1 MLLKKGIPVSPG
13 IAIAPAFVM
22 GREDVRIPSRT
33 RSRDAASEIA
43 RYEAAVEASAGAI
56 RERVEALK
64 GKVGP
69 DVLLILAAHASLVE
83 DSTVRREVAKLIE
96 DAARQFSAEYAVSRV
111 YRAQVEKLRRAGDP
125 YLAARAKDVE
135 DAEKQLMQEL
145 LGQEREELANL
156 THPVVV
162 VAHDLTPTETAGLA
176 LSQGMIRGFVTE
188 VGGKTSHTAIIARD
202 NGIPAVVGAEGLL
215 GEVSGGDVIVLDG
228 ATGRVVVNPDP
239 ETLKASREKEAI
251 TTKRVAHTRRLVR
264 RVPSETPDG
273 HPVTLLANVDKL
285 ADVQKAV
292 GWGAAGVGL
301 FRTEFLVTEGHEPD
315 EDEQFEIYRSALKTL
330 GDRPLTLRTFDFG
343 ADKVHV
349 GGPRHVESN
358 PFLGFRSLRY
368 CLANLSLFKSQ
379 LRAALR
385 ASSYGSLKLMF
396 PMVGSVAELRR
407 ARIVLEDVRED
418 LRRRNIPFDEQL
430 PVGIMIEVPSAAVI
444 ADMLAEYS
452 DFFSIGSND
461 LVGYTL
467 AVDRGNEL
475 VASLYRPTHPAVL
488 RLTRR
493 VIAVG
498 REHNIPVSMCGEICG
513 DPLYTVLLL
522 GLGLREFSL
531 APALLPDVKKIVRK
545 IGMRE
550 AEEIAERVCAYNDA
564 DEAENYLEEFMKR
577 LAPENF

>member
-1 MLLKKGIPVSPG
+1 VLLKKGIPVSPG
-13 IAIAPAFVM
+13 IAIAPAFVL

-33 RSRDAASEIA
+33 RTRDAASEVA
-43 RYEAAVEASAGAI
+43 RYESAVASSAAAI
-56 RERVEALK
+56 RDRVEALK
-64 GKVGP
+64 DKVGP
-69 DVLLILAAHASLVE
+69 DVLTILSAHASLVE

-96 DAARQFSAEYAVSRV
+96 EESTAFSAEYAVSRV

-135 DAEKQLMQEL
+135 DAEKKLMQEL

-176 LSQGMIRGFVTE
+176 LHEGMIRGFVTE

-215 GEVSGGDVIVLDG
+215 GEVSGGDLIVLDG

-239 ETLKASREKEAI
+239 ETLKASREKESV
-251 TTKRVAHTRRLVR
+251 TTKRIQHTRRLVR

-285 ADVQKAV
+285 GDVSKAV

-315 EDEQFEIYRSALKTL
+315 EEEQFEIYRTALKTL
-330 GDRPLTLRTFDFG
+330 GDRPCTLRTFDFG

-349 GGPRHVESN
+349 GGPRHVEPN

-368 CLANLSLFKSQ
+368 CLANLALFKSQ

-385 ASSYGSLKLMF
+385 ASSYGTLKLMF

-407 ARIVLEDVRED
+407 ARIVLEDVREE
-418 LRRRNIPFDEQL
+418 LRKENVPFDEQL
-430 PVGIMIEVPSAAVI
+430 AVGIMIEVPSAAVI
-444 ADMLAEYS
+444 ADMLAEYA

-488 RLTRR
+488 RLTRE

-498 REHNIPVSMCGEICG
+498 RKHEIPVSMCGEICG

-550 AEEIAERVCAYNDA
+550 AEEIAERVCGFNDA
-564 DEAENYLEEFMKR
+564 DEAEHYLEEFMKR
-577 LAPENF
+577 LAPDSF